1 MNNRNVK
8 ATERIMSGENNC
20 DLLSLD
26 KSISD
31 GDVSHKS
38 VRDILKEKHSDPPPY
53 YEEAIL
59 DWKCQP
65 SEVHSILLDK
75 RDGLL
80 IREIALKFSVALVDY
95 VLGLRTN
102 RFIYVA
108 L

>member
-1 MNNRNVK
+1 
-8 ATERIMSGENNC
+8 MSGENNC

-38 VRDILKEKHSDPPPY
+38 VRDILKEKHCDPPPY

-59 DWKCQP
+59 DWKCQL
-65 SEVHSILLDK
+65 SEVHSILFDK
-75 RDGLL
+75 RDLL
-80 IREIALKFSVALVDY
+80 IREMALKFSVALVDY
-95 VLGLRTN
+95 VLGFRRN